1 MKKPTET
8 QRLVAI
14 QRVIIDRTR
23 QMMQDYQIPNNWHIN
38 NGFCDDLAYPV
49 AENLEQQGIALRVLH
64 NGDLFSTSKDNNIL
78 RETLKNLPFEH
89 FKSVWQDNV
98 GTHWWLYDEQT
109 GLHFDAEAPQG
120 KADMMDLPIF
130 ERAISTF
137 YLDNIQTQ
145 LPPTWQ
151 NERMQQVVYGTLKAL
166 AENFEDRPFKK
177 WPDFMQKAT
186 RDIVKDLETL
196 MPRDCPL
203 VKKVKKASRSK
214 VIKSFSIDY

>member
-1 MKKPTET
+1 MTIST
-8 QRLVAI
+8 DSQRLNTIYRAI
-14 QRVIIDRTR
+14 TERSQ
-23 QMMQDYQIPNNWHIN
+23 QMMRDHQIPNSWHIN

-49 AENLEQQGIALRVLH
+49 ADELEQQGIALRVLH
-64 NGDLFSTSKDNNIL
+64 NGDLFSTSKDDNIL

-89 FKSVWQDNV
+89 FKSVWQDNA

-130 ERAISTF
+130 ERAIMTF
-137 YLDNIQTQ
+137 YLDNIQAQ

-151 NERMQQVVYGTLKAL
+151 NERMQQVVHGTLKAL

-177 WPDFMQKAT
+177 WPSFMQEAT

-203 VKKVKKASRSK
+203 VQKVKKASLSK
-214 VIKSFSIDY
+214 FIESFLIND